1 MKKILIIRFSSI
13 GDIIQ
18 CMSVIPSLREQFPD
32 ASIHWITRKDMS
44 GLLRIDSRI
53 DKIWEFE
60 RSKGF
65 RGLIKMAFQLR
76 KEGYTHVY
84 DAHNNIRSVVLKLIL
99 TTFFLRRLVGL
110 TKVVTRSKDRLKR
123 ILLFKFRVNLFPKP
137 NRSFDSYAVPLKRWG
152 VTSKSFAPQYQFTS
166 DVVSR
171 CEKLLQNRS
180 NSSNPW
186 ITLVPS
192 AAWPLKR
199 WDIEYWQ
206 ELVALLPHHNFVVL
220 GGPSDSFCEKIVDVA
235 PDRVLNLAGKTSL
248 LDSFCIVSL
257 SQLVISGDTGFLHA
271 ADLFSRP
278 AIALIG
284 PTAFGFPSGVNTKV
298 LEVDLPCRPCTKDGS
313 TKCKNKIDRQCLRDI
328 KPQQVANMAQTMV
341 K

>member
-18 CMSVIPSLREQFPD
+18 CMSVIPSLREQFPE

-60 RSKGF
+60 RNKGF
-65 RGLIKMAFQLR
+65 SGLIKMAFQLR
-76 KEGYTHVY
+76 KEGFTHVY
-84 DAHNNIRSVVLKLIL
+84 DAHNNMRSVVLKLIL
-99 TTFFLRRLVGL
+99 SAFFLRPLFGQMRVI
-110 TKVVTRSKDRLKR
+110 TRSKDRFKR
-123 ILLFKFRVNLFPKP
+123 LLLFKLRVNLFPKP
-137 NRSFDSYAVPLKRWG
+137 NRSFDSYSVPLKSWG
-152 VTSKSFAPQYQFTS
+152 VQTTPFAPQYHFTP

-171 CEKLLQNRS
+171 CHKLLHSVTTAQK
-180 NSSNPW
+180 PW
-186 ITLVPS
+186 VTIVPS

-199 WDIEYWQ
+199 WDVEYWQ
-206 ELVALLPHHNFVVL
+206 ELVALLPNYNFVVL
-220 GGPSDSFCEKIVDVA
+220 AGPNDSFCEKIVDIA
-235 PDRVLNLAGKTSL
+235 PERVLNFAGKTSL

-257 SQLVISGDTGFLHA
+257 STLVISGDTGFLHA

-284 PTAFGFPSGVNTKV
+284 PTAFGFPSGLNTKV
-298 LEVDLPCRPCTKDGS
+298 LEVNLPCRPCTKDGS

-328 KPQQVANMAQTMV
+328 KPQMVATEILA
-341 K
+341 KSK